1 LVVVVV
7 VVWVLL
13 VAAAAVLE
21 LVVVVV
27 VVLAFCRV
35 LLGLGFF
42 RFAEVASRTGD
53 SVALW
58 LTRLVGFLPPRG
70 KIALVLAFSAW
81 FCLIL
86 PTRAAFSTRL
96 SATACVALSAPSSG
110 LPGQTVWPT
119 IVSAPARPRIQ

>member
-1 LVVVVV
+1 MVVVV

-13 VAAAAVLE
+13 VAAAAAVLE

-35 LLGLGFF
+35 ALGLF

-58 LTRLVGFLPPRG
+58 LTRLVGFLPRG
-70 KIALVLAFSAW
+70 KLHCARRLFRHGFACMLKHRPPASRHLLAPLASGAAR
-81 FCLIL
+81 
-86 PTRAAFSTRL
+86 TRRKPL
-96 SATACVALSAPSSG
+96 LG
-110 LPGQTVWPT
+110 
-119 IVSAPARPRIQ
+119 

>member
-35 LLGLGFF
+35 ALGLF
-42 RFAEVASRTGD
+42 RFAEVACAPAT
-53 SVALW
+53 LW
-58 LTRLVGFLPPRG
+58 LCG
-70 KIALVLAFSAW
+70 
-81 FCLIL
+81 
-86 PTRAAFSTRL
+86 
-96 SATACVALSAPSSG
+96 
-110 LPGQTVWPT
+110 
-119 IVSAPARPRIQ
+119 

>member
-35 LLGLGFF
+35 ALGLF
-42 RFAEVASRTGD
+42 RFAEVASRTAD
-53 SVALW
+53 EW
-58 LTRLVGFLPPRG
+58 LTRLVGFLPRG
-70 KIALVLAFSAW
+70 NLHCARRLFRHGFACMLKHRPPAGAAR
-81 FCLIL
+81 
-86 PTRAAFSTRL
+86 TRRKPL
-96 SATACVALSAPSSG
+96 LG
-110 LPGQTVWPT
+110 
-119 IVSAPARPRIQ
+119 

>member
-1 LVVVVV
+1 M

-13 VAAAAVLE
+13 VAAAAAVLE

-35 LLGLGFF
+35 ALGLF

-58 LTRLVGFLPPRG
+58 LTV
-70 KIALVLAFSAW
+70 
-81 FCLIL
+81 C
-86 PTRAAFSTRL
+86 
-96 SATACVALSAPSSG
+96 
-110 LPGQTVWPT
+110 Q
-119 IVSAPARPRIQ
+119 